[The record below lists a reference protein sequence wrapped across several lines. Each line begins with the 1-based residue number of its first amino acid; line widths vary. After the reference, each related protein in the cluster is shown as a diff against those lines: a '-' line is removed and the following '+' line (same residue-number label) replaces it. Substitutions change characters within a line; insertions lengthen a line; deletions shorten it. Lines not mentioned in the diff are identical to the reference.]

1 MARDATDLPN
11 TFSTEV
17 VQNLVYKI
25 EGYFADLD
33 HERGVYM
40 KRCRDIRDR
49 IVATYDEAKARGIPH
64 KELRKFVTARMK
76 LEAARKVLADL
87 EADQRETVQMLAEA
101 FGDAA
106 DLPLFEHRMSMAQAA
121 AQPAQATTQ
130 Q

>member
-1 MARDATDLPN
+1 MARDASDIPN
-11 TFSTEV
+11 GFNTEV

-25 EGYFADLD
+25 EGYFSDLD

-49 IVATYDEAKARGIPH
+49 IGAVYDEADGRGVPK
-64 KELRKFVTARMK
+64 KELRKFVTARVK

-87 EADQRETVQMLAEA
+87 EQDQRETVQMLAEA

-106 DLPLFEHRMSMAQAA
+106 DLPLFEHRMARVRDNGEQ
-121 AQPAQATTQ
+121 QPQPEA
-130 Q
+130 